1 MSYSIIAAIGKNREL
16 GKDNDLIWHLPND
29 LKFFRE
35 VTNGKTII
43 MGRKTFYSLPKMLP
57 NRKHIVISSSNNFNS
72 EVKVYNNLEELLEDY
87 KDSNEELFV
96 IGGGSIYKLFI
107 DIADNLYLTEIDAEC
122 LDASVYFPE
131 FDKNNYEKTI
141 LKENEDNGIKYKHV
155 LYKKLK

>member
-57 NRKHIVISSSNNFNS
+57 NRKHVVISSSNNFNS

-141 LKENEDNGIKYKHV
+141 LKENEDNGITYKHV